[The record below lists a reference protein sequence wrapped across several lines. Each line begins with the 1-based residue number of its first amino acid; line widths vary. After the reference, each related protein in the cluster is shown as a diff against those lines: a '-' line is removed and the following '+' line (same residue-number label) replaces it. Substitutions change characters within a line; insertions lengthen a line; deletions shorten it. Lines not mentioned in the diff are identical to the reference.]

1 MGQKVWDHRLISRF
15 FCKSSLITVI
25 VFCICSIDDF
35 HSPREHRSLVEGAQL
50 QLQLVSRKDV
60 EHNAHCGH
68 AAIIMILIMISM
80 IIMICQSCQKQ
91 TRIVTTLQKKQEM
104 YQFIILI
111 ITQPKKQNHDD
122 NK

>member
-1 MGQKVWDHRLISRF
+1 MWGKKFEIIDSFQGFVRVH
-15 FCKSSLITVI
+15 SSLLLCF
-25 VFCICSIDDF
+25 VFVDDF
-35 HSPREHRSLVEGAQL
+35 ISPCEHRSLVEGAQL

-68 AAIIMILIMISM
+68 AAILMILITISM
-80 IIMICQSCQKQ
+80 IIMICQPCQTQ
-91 TRIVTTLQKKQEM
+91 HTLYVATLQKKQEM

-111 ITQPKKQNHDD
+111 ITQSKKQIHDD